1 MSVQCAPTRLATLK
15 SFSLSEVQSVVVGR
29 GKEMESADDR
39 FDRLVRKLLP
49 REGENVHDAVWP
61 QPVMTTSPS
70 GVLRTSLSQVWVG
83 GQSNG
88 MQVIPTKVEQKA
100 ASNAAAEQHSVSAKA
115 R

>member
-1 MSVQCAPTRLATLK
+1 
-15 SFSLSEVQSVVVGR
+15 
-29 GKEMESADDR
+29 
-39 FDRLVRKLLP
+39 
-49 REGENVHDAVWP
+49 
-61 QPVMTTSPS
+61 
-70 GVLRTSLSQVWVG
+70 LRTSLSQVWVG